1 MKHLDYIDIDLLSAN
16 STNFE
21 NSFANLYLDGEVNLK
36 GPLDAIKAN
45 GIVESAKG
53 RVSYVGTDFDVINSK
68 IEIINNEVFIT
79 GEGESE
85 VYGVGYSDAEI
96 IKVFV
101 DRSRVDN
108 LKVRFASK
116 NDPTMDS
123 KTALSRLTKTDP
135 SQNTTLDTSTD
146 YLVKQQAIRLL
157 GSNVAMP
164 LANTVL
170 KKTGIVDNVRLG
182 YVNQDNLEI
191 KDDEEPTLAE
201 LLYGMKY
208 SVEKNIN
215 RLLQIGYSVTFD
227 QIEREIDLKH
237 ALEMSVKVNNALFLR
252 GSYGLNSDDPNY
264 EPEKKVMLEQ
274 RLRFGGKKKK

>member
-1 MKHLDYIDIDLLSAN
+1 MLSAN

-21 NSFANLYLDGEVNLK
+21 NSFANLYLDGKINLK
-36 GPLDAIKAN
+36 GPLDDIKVN
-45 GIVESAKG
+45 GIVESSEG
-53 RVSYVGTDFDVINSK
+53 RVSYVGNDFNIVNSK
-68 IEIINNEVFIT
+68 IEIINNEIFIT
-79 GEGESE
+79 GEGESD
-85 VYGVGYSDAEI
+85 VYSAGSSDAET

-101 DRSRVDN
+101 DRSSTDN
-108 LKVRFASK
+108 LKIRFASK

-135 SQNTTLDTSTD
+135 SQSTTLDTSTD
-146 YLVKQQAIRLL
+146 FLVKQQAIRLL

-170 KKTGIVDNVRLG
+170 KKTGLVDNVRLG
-182 YVNQDNLEI
+182 YINQDNLEI
-191 KDDEEPTLAE
+191 KDDEEPTIAE

-215 RLLQIGYSVTFD
+215 RLLQVGYSVTFD

-237 ALEMSVKVNNALFLR
+237 ALEMSFKVNKDLFLK
-252 GSYGLNSDDPNY
+252 GSYGLNSDNPNY

-274 RLRFGGKKKK
+274 RLRFGGGKKK